1 MIGTHAA
8 MDRLIEDEIE
18 RRGYVPGPQ
27 SRHQQGM
34 RAPRDRTAIFNK
46 ALLKAVKHAEVT
58 LRTEDGTEL
67 EIVDEQLPQIL
78 DPDRQGESE

>member
-1 MIGTHAA
+1 

-46 ALLKAVKHAEVT
+46 ALLKAVKHPEVT
-58 LRTEDGTEL
+58 LWTEDGDEL
-67 EIVDEQLPQIL
+67 QLVGDEMSP
-78 DPDRQGESE
+78 DPNQEPIE